1 MARSLRVEQ
10 QLTVDELAARLALPR
25 STIYYWVRDLPL
37 RRGEEGRE
45 ADDRPRGHEGDNGQE
60 ARGTAHGTA
69 RGDARR
75 ATGHGRR
82 AEGGD
87 PVAGEGRDGRRP
99 GDGLSSSDAY
109 EEGLESF
116 EELASQPTFRDFVCI
131 YLVQGEQRDRT
142 RVALT
147 NSDPAVM
154 RLVSRWLRR
163 LTDKAPFLSLQ
174 YRPGQSLREL
184 RDFWGDA
191 VGAEPRAI
199 RAARRTAKSVGAAGG
214 GGSGGGGGKGPRGA
228 DGGAGAPHGLLT
240 VAVEDS
246 LLRARMQGWMHRARE
261 SWR

>member
-1 MARSLRVEQ
+1 MSWR
-10 QLTVDELAARLALPR
+10 ARLALPR

-37 RRGEEGRE
+37 RRSGPEGCESEAGRE
-45 ADDRPRGHEGDNGQE
+45 PPGQRGRSPRDGE
-60 ARGTAHGTA
+60 
-69 RGDARR
+69 
-75 ATGHGRR
+75 
-82 AEGGD
+82 
-87 PVAGEGRDGRRP
+87 AGETDGSRP
-99 GDGLSSSDAY
+99 SRQPGPHLSSRAAY
-109 EEGLESF
+109 EEALETF

-174 YRPGQSLREL
+174 YRSGQSLREL

-199 RAARRTAKSVGAAGG
+199 RAARRKSASPGESEDGKAGQGASKGLGVGRTYAGV
-214 GGSGGGGGKGPRGA
+214 SS
-228 DGGAGAPHGLLT
+228 PHGLLT